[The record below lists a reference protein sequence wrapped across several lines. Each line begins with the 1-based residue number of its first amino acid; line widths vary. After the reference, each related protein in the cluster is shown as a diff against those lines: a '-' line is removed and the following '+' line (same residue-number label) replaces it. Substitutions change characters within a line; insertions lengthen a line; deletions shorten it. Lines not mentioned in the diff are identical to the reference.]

1 MTTRQI
7 VEVNDLKDPACEAPF
22 YNIIDIKKSGEADPR
37 ACGCASIALL
47 NAILILKKRL
57 KIKDDLTPFDEL
69 KIVQEMTDEQNN
81 GVSPENFLEFID
93 QHPIFNSCRMLV
105 MSPNATSEEVF
116 LRIFLRRLYQGNV
129 AIVMMEVPEEAGA
142 PATDVINHVSFIHCE
157 GEEIYFDGL
166 RADLNFLIRAFYF
179 SRPTTLVFFGVNS
192 GGKNVLR

>member
-1 MTTRQI
+1 MKI
-7 VEVNDLKDPACEAPF
+7 VEVNDLKDPTCEAPF
-22 YNIIDIKKSGEADPR
+22 YNIIDKTKTGEPDPR

-47 NAILILKKRL
+47 NAILMLKKRL
-57 KIKDDLTPFDEL
+57 KINDNLTPFDEL
-69 KIVQEMTDEQNN
+69 KNVQEMTDERDN

-105 MSPNATSEEVF
+105 MNPNAMDEEVF

-129 AIVMMEVPEEAGA
+129 AIVMMEVPEKSGA
-142 PATDVINHVSFIHCE
+142 PATDVLNHVSFIHCV
-157 GEEIYFDGL
+157 GDEIYFDGL
-166 RADLNFLIRAFYF
+166 RADFNFLISAFYY

>member
-1 MTTRQI
+1 MKI
-7 VEVNDLKDPACEAPF
+7 VEVNELKDPGCEAPF
-22 YNIIDIKKSGEADPR
+22 YNIIDKTKLGEADPR

-57 KIKDDLTPFDEL
+57 KIRDNLTPFDEL
-69 KIVQEMTDEQNN
+69 RHVQEMTDEQDN
-81 GVSPENFLEFID
+81 GVRPENVLEFVD

-105 MSPNATSEEVF
+105 MNPNAMNEEIF
-116 LRIFLRRLYQGNV
+116 LRIFLRRLYQGNI
-129 AIVMMEVPEEAGA
+129 AIAMMEVPEKAGT
-142 PATDVINHVSFIHCE
+142 PATDVLNHVSFIHCE

-166 RADLNFLIRAFYF
+166 RINLNFLIRAFYY